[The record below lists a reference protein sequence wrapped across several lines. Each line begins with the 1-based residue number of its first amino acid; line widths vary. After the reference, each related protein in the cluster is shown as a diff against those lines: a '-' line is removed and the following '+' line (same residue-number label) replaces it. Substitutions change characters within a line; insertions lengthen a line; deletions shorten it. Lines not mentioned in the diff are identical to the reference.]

1 MPKNS
6 SDTPHSTPRPST
18 ATITQPPVLAG
29 RMPATGKVAMK
40 KLAANTSRLFGRRI
54 HGPLD
59 RRDGGLS
66 RRLKTKMAP
75 VNMITVATSKA

>member
-6 SDTPHSTPRPST
+6 SDTPQSTPRPSK
-18 ATITQPPVLAG
+18 ATSTQPPKPSG

-54 HGPLD
+54 HGPFD
-59 RRDGGLS
+59 RREGGLS
-66 RRLKTKMAP
+66 RRL
-75 VNMITVATSKA
+75 